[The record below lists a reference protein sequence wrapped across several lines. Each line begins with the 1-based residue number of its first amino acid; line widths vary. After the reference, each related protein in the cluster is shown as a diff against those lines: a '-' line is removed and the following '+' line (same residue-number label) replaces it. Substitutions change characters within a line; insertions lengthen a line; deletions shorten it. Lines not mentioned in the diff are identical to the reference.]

1 MIKINKKQ
9 FNDLADNLGVNK
21 DLLILCTISQYCEN
35 ENMTSYVKIAC
46 YCNEYNEELHTLYKV
61 SNSNE
66 SKFIVI

>member
-35 ENMTSYVKIAC
+35 KNMTSYTKIAY
-46 YCNEYNEELHTLYKV
+46 YCNKYHEELHTLYKV

-66 SKFIVI
+66 TRYIVI